1 MRNTESLQMMKEQL
15 KIKSVELRKATEEN
29 GKVSK
34 KFRDLVSN
42 NRDETAK
49 LKKELKKVKQEAEI
63 QRRQAITAT
72 RLAKQSGIE
81 AGKIEAGKLEAE
93 KNKEEEELITKKL
106 EKKVNQKVAVQLQ
119 TLKKRSELLLE
130 KIEKEKESNKK
141 FQRERGVLV
150 KELKRLREDQGAV
163 KNLKKKVKVLKS
175 ELEKAKKTSLSS
187 GEATDDI
194 VNEKNAL
201 IKKYE
206 DMLNA
211 GMEAGEEGMLPS
223 EVILELKDEVE
234 DLEKER
240 KKMVVQMELLKKDNE
255 EMDMKI
261 ILLEDE
267 LNKTGKEE
275 GASHTQESR
284 AAQASE
290 FSSGLEN
297 FLITYSDMITLL
309 LVIFVLMFTASKLD
323 ANKFAEVMS
332 SFQTKKMRTDYVN
345 VRLNSDEMKMLKRVR
360 ELVKDNVDAESLV
373 RSDTKTIIH
382 RLPTSDLFAPGESF
396 FSDGAEKL
404 IVDTIRK
411 DMKEGV
417 KQVFVDGHTDNV
429 PMKSAKF
436 PSNWELSS
444 ARASKVARFIITT
457 MRFPAKRMVVTG
469 YGEFRPL
476 KPNTN
481 DEHRAANRRVE
492 IKILKDI
499 KVAEKEAKE
508 AKEKKKGKEGEKTQ
522 TK

>member
-1 MRNTESLQMMKEQL
+1 MQNTESLQMIKEQL
-15 KIKSVELRKATEEN
+15 KIKSVELRKATDEK
-29 GKVSK
+29 GKVNK
-34 KFRDLVSN
+34 KFKDLVSF

-49 LKKELKKVKQEAEI
+49 LKKELKKVKEEAEL

-81 AGKIEAGKLEAE
+81 AGKIEAEKLEAA
-93 KNKEEEELITKKL
+93 KNKDDELKVAKKL
-106 EKKVNQKVAVQLQ
+106 EEKINQKMADQFDN
-119 TLKKRSELLLE
+119 LKKRSEILLTR
-130 KIEKEKESNKK
+130 IEKEKQSNKK

-150 KELKRLREDQGAV
+150 KELKRLREDKDTV
-163 KNLKKKVKVLKS
+163 NNMKKKVKILKA
-175 ELEKAKKTSLSS
+175 ELEKAKKTSTSS
-187 GEATDDI
+187 GEVTDDI
-194 VNEKNAL
+194 VKEKDAL

-206 DMLNA
+206 DMLNK
-211 GMEAGEEGMLPS
+211 GIEGEEDGMLPS

-240 KKMVVQMELLKKDNE
+240 RKMVVEMELLKKDNE

-275 GASHTQESR
+275 GSSHSQESR

-297 FLITYSDMITLL
+297 FLVTYSDMITLL

-373 RSDTKTIIH
+373 RSDTKTILH
-382 RLPTSDLFAPGESF
+382 RLPTSDLFAPGEAF

-417 KQVFVDGHTDNV
+417 KQVFIDGHTDNV
-429 PMKSAKF
+429 PMKSSKF

-444 ARASKVARFIITT
+444 ARASKVARFIIKT

-476 KPNTN
+476 KANTSDDN
-481 DEHRAANRRVE
+481 RAANRRVE
-492 IKILKDI
+492 IKILKDV

-508 AKEKKKGKEGEKTQ
+508 AEKNKTKDQSAKK
-522 TK
+522 

>member
-1 MRNTESLQMMKEQL
+1 MQNTESLQMIKEQL
-15 KIKSVELRKATEEN
+15 KIKSVELRKATDEK
-29 GKVSK
+29 GKVNK
-34 KFRDLVSN
+34 KFKDLVSF

-49 LKKELKKVKQEAEI
+49 LKKELKKVKEEAEL

-72 RLAKQSGIE
+72 RLAKQSGLE
-81 AGKIEAGKLEAE
+81 AGKVEAEKLEAA
-93 KNKEEEELITKKL
+93 KNKDDELKIAKKL
-106 EKKVNQKVAVQLQ
+106 EEKINQKMADQFDN
-119 TLKKRSELLLE
+119 LKKRSEILLTR
-130 KIEKEKESNKK
+130 IEKEKQSNKK

-150 KELKRLREDQGAV
+150 KELKRLREDKDTV
-163 KNLKKKVKVLKS
+163 NNMKKKVKILKA
-175 ELEKAKKTSLSS
+175 ELEKAKKTSTSS
-187 GEATDDI
+187 GEVTDDI
-194 VNEKNAL
+194 VKEKDAL

-206 DMLNA
+206 DMLNK
-211 GMEAGEEGMLPS
+211 GIEGEEDGMLPS

-240 KKMVVQMELLKKDNE
+240 RKMVVEMELLKKDNE

-275 GASHTQESR
+275 GSSNSQESR

-297 FLITYSDMITLL
+297 FLVTYSDMITLL

-373 RSDTKTIIH
+373 RSDTKTILH
-382 RLPTSDLFAPGESF
+382 RLPTSDLFAPGEAF

-429 PMKSAKF
+429 PMKSSKF

-444 ARASKVARFIITT
+444 ARASKVARFIIKT

-476 KPNTN
+476 KANTSDDN
-481 DEHRAANRRVE
+481 RAANRRVE
-492 IKILKDI
+492 IKILKDV

-508 AKEKKKGKEGEKTQ
+508 AEKNKTKDQSAKK
-522 TK
+522 

>member
-1 MRNTESLQMMKEQL
+1 MQNTESLQMIKEQL
-15 KIKSVELRKATEEN
+15 KIKSVELRKATEEK
-29 GKVSK
+29 GKVAK
-34 KFRDLVSN
+34 KFKDLVAT

-49 LKKELKKVKQEAEI
+49 LKKELKKVKEDAEI
-63 QRRQAITAT
+63 ERRKAITAT

-81 AGKIEAGKLEAE
+81 AGKIEAEKIEAA
-93 KNKEEEELITKKL
+93 KNKEEEIKMAKKL
-106 EKKVNQKVAVQLQ
+106 EEKLSQKMVDQLDN
-119 TLKKRSELLLE
+119 LKKRSEILLAR
-130 KIEKEKESNKK
+130 IEKEKQSNKK
-141 FQRERGVLV
+141 FQRERGVLI
-150 KELKRLREDQGAV
+150 KELKRLREDKDTVA
-163 KNLKKKVKVLKS
+163 NMKKKVKILKS
-175 ELEKAKKTSLSS
+175 ELEKAKKTSASS
-187 GEATDDI
+187 GETTEDI
-194 VNEKNAL
+194 VKEKDAL

-206 DMLNA
+206 DMLNKD
-211 GMEAGEEGMLPS
+211 MDTGEDGIIPS
-223 EVILELKDEVE
+223 EAMMELKDEVA

-240 KKMVVQMELLKKDNE
+240 RKMVVEMSLLKKDNE
-255 EMDMKI
+255 DMDMKI

-267 LNKTGKEE
+267 LNKSGGGDSSNTD
-275 GASHTQESR
+275 ESR

-373 RSDTKTIIH
+373 RSDTKTILH
-382 RLPTSDLFAPGESF
+382 RLPTADLFAPGEAF

-404 IVDTIRK
+404 IVDTIRN

-417 KQVFVDGHTDNV
+417 KQVFIDGHTDNV

-444 ARASKVARFIITT
+444 ARASKVARFIIKT

-476 KPNTN
+476 RPNTSDDN
-481 DEHRAANRRVE
+481 RAANRRVE
-492 IKILKDI
+492 IKILKDV
-499 KVAEKEAKE
+499 KVAEKEAKDAE
-508 AKEKKKGKEGEKTQ
+508 KNKTKNPSKKE
-522 TK
+522 

>member
-1 MRNTESLQMMKEQL
+1 MQNTESLQMIKEQL
-15 KIKSVELRKATEEN
+15 KIKSVELRKATEEK
-29 GKVSK
+29 GKVTK
-34 KFRDLVSN
+34 KFKDLVSF

-49 LKKELKKVKQEAEI
+49 LKKEIKKVKEEAEV
-63 QRRQAITAT
+63 QRRQAVTAT

-81 AGKIEAGKLEAE
+81 AGKIEAEKIEAA
-93 KNKEEEELITKKL
+93 KNKEEEGKIAKKL
-106 EKKVNQKVAVQLQ
+106 EKEINQKIVGQLDN
-119 TLKKRSELLLE
+119 LKKRSEILME
-130 KIEKEKESNKK
+130 RIEKEKQSNKK
-141 FQRERGVLV
+141 FQRERGILV
-150 KELKRLREDQGAV
+150 KELKRLREDKDTVA
-163 KNLKKKVKVLKS
+163 NMKKKVKILKA
-175 ELEKAKKTSLSS
+175 ELDKAKKTSTSS
-187 GEATDDI
+187 GEMTEDI
-194 VNEKNAL
+194 VKEKDAL

-206 DMLNA
+206 DMLNKGIDA
-211 GMEAGEEGMLPS
+211 EEDGMLPS
-223 EVILELKDEVE
+223 EAMMELKDEVA

-240 KKMVVQMELLKKDNE
+240 RKMVVEMSLLKKDNE
-255 EMDMKI
+255 DLDMKV

-267 LNKTGKEE
+267 LNKSGGGDSSNTD
-275 GASHTQESR
+275 ESR

-373 RSDTKTIIH
+373 RSDTKTILH
-382 RLPTSDLFAPGESF
+382 RLPTSDLFAPGEAF

-417 KQVFVDGHTDNV
+417 KQVFIDGHTDNV

-444 ARASKVARFIITT
+444 ARASKVARFIIKT

-476 KPNTN
+476 RPNTN
-481 DEHRAANRRVE
+481 DDNRAANRRVE
-492 IKILKDI
+492 IKILKDV

-508 AKEKKKGKEGEKTQ
+508 AEKNKTKDQSKKEQPK
-522 TK
+522 